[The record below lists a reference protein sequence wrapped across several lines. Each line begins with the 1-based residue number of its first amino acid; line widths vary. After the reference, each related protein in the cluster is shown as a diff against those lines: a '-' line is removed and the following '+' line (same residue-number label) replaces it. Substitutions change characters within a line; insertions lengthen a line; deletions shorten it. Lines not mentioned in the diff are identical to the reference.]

1 MVVPKI
7 SNEETGVRY
16 AHKILWLALLAH
28 KGMRPYGLP
37 EKTNNLCGMPSP
49 GADDMCSNFA
59 PYAFKGFRFAP
70 ISLRETASPPLS
82 AVASSLM
89 L

>member
-1 MVVPKI
+1 MASRKNQQPLW
-7 SNEETGVRY
+7 Y
-16 AHKILWLALLAH
+16 AF
-28 KGMRPYGLP
+28 
-37 EKTNNLCGMPSP
+37 P
-49 GADDMCSNFA
+49 GADEMYSNFA